1 MVTYAHVCHL
11 TVAGCANFCV
21 RIHAKGDI
29 LYFSY
34 SGMTPL
40 VEIYHIYFFLC
51 AGEALF
57 FHDICIHHVWTKST
71 IDKKKMSQFIH
82 YSHINIKGVFFGL
95 DGVKNDPKISLQYSY
110 SYEIMFV
117 VVVLEVEE

>member
-1 MVTYAHVCHL
+1 
-11 TVAGCANFCV
+11 
-21 RIHAKGDI
+21 
-29 LYFSY
+29 
-34 SGMTPL
+34 
-40 VEIYHIYFFLC
+40 
-51 AGEALF
+51 
-57 FHDICIHHVWTKST
+57 
-71 IDKKKMSQFIH
+71 MSHFIH